1 MRICLD
7 LTIDQEEDAKME
19 PLKLLF
25 LSKDENRWRQT
36 DVSGKLSRPFFF
48 KDLEKEVNRIW
59 SSAEE
64 TRSESILNSMH
75 FLCAEDNELGRET
88 PIIAM
93 TANAFEE
100 DRKKAFAAG
109 MDGHIAKPVDMQVLF
124 TTLEQII
131 GAGY

>member
-48 KDLEKEVNRIW
+48 KDLEKEVNRIR

-64 TRSESILNSMH
+64 TMH
-75 FLCAEDNELGRET
+75 PAAFPLAEENELGREI

-93 TANAFEE
+93 TANAFVE
-100 DRKKAFAAG
+100 DVNNSLAR
-109 MDGHIAKPVDMQVLF
+109 
-124 TTLEQII
+124 E
-131 GAGY
+131 

>member
-59 SSAEE
+59 SSAADPKRRE
-64 TRSESILNSMH
+64 RAGQGNPDH
-75 FLCAEDNELGRET
+75 CHDGQCLCGGCEQQ
-88 PIIAM
+88 PC
-93 TANAFEE
+93 
-100 DRKKAFAAG
+100 AG
-109 MDGHIAKPVDMQVLF
+109 MNANISKPLDMVVLES
-124 TTLEQII
+124 TMRD
-131 GAGY
+131 

>member
-7 LTIDQEEDAKME
+7 LTIDQEEDAKMK

-93 TANAFEE
+93 TANAFVE
-100 DRKKAFAAG
+100 DVNNSLAAG
-109 MDGHIAKPVDMQVLF
+109 MNANISKPLDMVVLES
-124 TTLEQII
+124 TMRD
-131 GAGY
+131 